1 MKLHNAN
8 NEASCNAVHGQQL
21 SLSDFQ
27 IQIVEERLVPP
38 AAAKEPSTIPFGAMS
53 YGPLF
58 QRQQGVRMVT
68 KERRQRDRAAMS
80 ASTDHPKSIYEEVRK
95 RKLTASKKP
104 SNVNFWMK
112 HTTQV

>member
-1 MKLHNAN
+1 M
-8 NEASCNAVHGQQL
+8 SPT
-21 SLSDFQ
+21 
-27 IQIVEERLVPP
+27 PP
-38 AAAKEPSTIPFGAMS
+38 KEPSPIRFGAMS

-80 ASTDHPKSIYEEVRK
+80 GTAAHPKSIYEEVRK

-104 SNVNFWMK
+104 SLANVNFWMNR
-112 HTTQV
+112 TTQV